1 MSAYTTSVQIL
12 NLSDMPRDP
21 IKRLLWL
28 SGVAEQ
34 SKSELDAAYQAAYFE
49 ARQTGRM
56 NTALSLHLHSRKQ
69 AFAFTRHENERLG
82 RQWHWNGN

>member
-1 MSAYTTSVQIL
+1 MQTDTSLL
-12 NLSDMPRDP
+12 NLAELPYDP

-34 SKSELDAAYQAAYFE
+34 VREELDAAYQAAYFE
-49 ARQTGRM
+49 ARCQGRM
-56 NTALSLHLHSRKQ
+56 DTALSIGLHSRKQ
-69 AFAFTRHENERLG
+69 AYAFTRHENERLG